1 MRRCFWLKSS
11 LGTAFFYCALAVTCF
26 AQAVDQASL
35 DRIMTESLKVWD
47 VPGAAIVVVQ
57 GDEVVYL
64 KGFGV
69 KAISKPDAVTP
80 DTLFA
85 IGSTSKAFTTAAMAA
100 LVDDGKM
107 AWNDP
112 VRKHLPGF
120 RLADPLANESVTMR
134 DIVTHRTG
142 LIRHD
147 LLWYGSPWSRDE
159 IIRRIGFVPLSFP
172 LRTDFQYQNIMYLA
186 AGEAVGR
193 TAGSSWEEFVQ
204 ARLFEPLGM
213 KTANF
218 SVSEVINVEDR
229 ATPHQK
235 ANEKTIQIPWR
246 NIDNIAPAGSIN
258 ASAAELA
265 NWIKLHLNEGRVGG
279 KQVISAAN
287 INEMHMPQMVVRIEG
302 RWKLFFGEPETTQL
316 SYGLGWFI
324 SSYRGH
330 KLVGHGGSI
339 DGFRAQI
346 QLAPAAKIGVAVL
359 ANLGNTQLPEAVAY
373 QVIDRMLGLEPRDW
387 NKRLSEESKKL
398 EAEGAAAVKARFDRR
413 VPNTRPSLALAEYA
427 GEYEDPG
434 YGVATVAIEGDALV
448 LRWSFARLKLEHFHY
463 DTFTPGR
470 TGAMAGEMI
479 QFYLNPDGK
488 ADSMIFQG
496 VRFRRVRR

>member
-1 MRRCFWLKSS
+1 MRHCHWLRSAFV
-11 LGTAFFYCALAVTCF
+11 TAFFYCALAVTCLG
-26 AQAVDQASL
+26 QSVDQSSL
-35 DRIMTESLKVWD
+35 DRIMTESLKAWD
-47 VPGAAIVVVQ
+47 VPGAAIVVVR

-69 KAISKPDAVTP
+69 RAISKPDAVTP

-120 RLADPLANESVTMR
+120 RLADPLANESVMMR
-134 DIVTHRTG
+134 DLVTHRTG

-147 LLWYGSPWSRDE
+147 LLWYGSPWGRDE

-186 AGEAVGR
+186 AGEAVGH
-193 TAGSSWEEFVQ
+193 TAGQSWEELVRT
-204 ARLFEPLGM
+204 RLFEPLGM

-218 SVSEVINVEDR
+218 SVNEVINVEDR

-235 ANEKTIQIPWR
+235 VNEKNIQIPWR
-246 NIDNIAPAGSIN
+246 NIDNVAPAGSIN
-258 ASAAELA
+258 ASVAELA

-279 KQVISAAN
+279 KQIISAAN
-287 INEMHMPQMVVRIEG
+287 VNEMHMPQMVVRIEG

-373 QVIDRMLGLEPRDW
+373 QVIDLMLGLEPRDW

-413 VPNTRPSLALAEYA
+413 VPDTRPSLALADYA
-427 GEYEDPG
+427 GEYENPG
-434 YGVATVAIEGDALV
+434 YGAATVAVDGEALV

-479 QFYLNPDGK
+479 QFYLNPEGK

-496 VRFRRVRR
+496 MRFRRVNR